1 MLVIWCRRGITMME
15 VLITVALLSV
25 ISGLAAPWILS
36 TLQAYRLRAAAW
48 ELAGDLRLARQKAVS
63 LQQDH
68 RICFS
73 GCSTAVPQGGYLLE
87 RLDSVSGLW
96 QMETSR
102 DVLPDGA
109 TITSTAQRVIFNSKG
124 ETSNW
129 ATITLTNE
137 VGTYQLTTAQT
148 GRVQVCKG
156 ECS

>member
-1 MLVIWCRRGITMME
+1 MME
-15 VLITVALLSV
+15 ILITVALLLIIAGFAS
-25 ISGLAAPWILS
+25 PWLLC
-36 TLQAYRLRAAAW
+36 TLQAYRLRVAAW

-73 GCSTAVPQGGYLLE
+73 GCNAAVPAGGYLFE
-87 RLDSVSGLW
+87 RLDPGTGQW

-109 TITSTAQRVIFNSKG
+109 TITTTAPTGTVTFNSKG
-124 ETSNW
+124 ELSGAA
-129 ATITLTNE
+129 ATITLTSE
-137 VGTYQLTTAQT
+137 VGTYQLTAIPS

-156 ECS
+156 SCS